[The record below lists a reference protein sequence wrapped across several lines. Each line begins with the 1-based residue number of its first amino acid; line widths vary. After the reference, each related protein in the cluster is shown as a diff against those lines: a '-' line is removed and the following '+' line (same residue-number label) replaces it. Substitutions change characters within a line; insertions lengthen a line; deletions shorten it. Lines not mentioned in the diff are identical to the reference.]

1 MWMADRYGVPS
12 MDTMTLLLFVLPL
25 VMGLMTG
32 AFKFMKLVGFL
43 TGSRK
48 RTSAA
53 RPSYA
58 DNHLSF
64 DERVA
69 EKLRELEREQR

>member
-1 MWMADRYGVPS
+1 
-12 MDTMTLLLFVLPL
+12 MDTMTLLFFVLPL
-25 VMGLMTG
+25 LMGLVTG

-43 TGSRK
+43 SGGAR
-48 RTSAA
+48 RNNRA

-58 DNHLSF
+58 DNHQSF

-69 EKLRELEREQR
+69 EKLRELESQRR